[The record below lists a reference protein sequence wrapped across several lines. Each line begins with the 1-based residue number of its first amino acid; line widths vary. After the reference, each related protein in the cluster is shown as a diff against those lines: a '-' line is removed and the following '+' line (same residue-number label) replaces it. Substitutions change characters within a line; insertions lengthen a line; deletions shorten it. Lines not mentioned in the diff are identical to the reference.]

1 MFFTRA
7 FLDSFF
13 CFISFWL
20 FGIFNKRRQ
29 KGSLF
34 FSPPT
39 RPTRL
44 FRFLVFVE
52 SAHKEKHKINKIYIH
67 WGHVQ
72 KKRFNGISVACGTL
86 PEKGITIVGL
96 IST

>member
-34 FSPPT
+34 FFPTPPLPT
-39 RPTRL
+39 RIL
-44 FRFLVFVE
+44 VLVFIE

-72 KKRFNGISVACGTL
+72 KKNGSMEYL
-86 PEKGITIVGL
+86 
-96 IST
+96 